1 MQDYPG
7 IIEVHRLITV
17 FDIETSYQVIDGK
30 KDPSPKHPDNFI
42 VSIGI
47 NDEYFFFKHSEY
59 NGPIYKKEIQD
70 ILDKTTLLVG
80 HNIKFDLLWIWES
93 GFTYKGKIYDTMI
106 GEYVL
111 GRGSKQ
117 SLKLKDCCIRRNV
130 SQKSD
135 ATEQY
140 LKRDVSFENIP
151 LRIVD
156 EYGRQD
162 IQATRALFQS
172 QMKDFKLPRNKTLI
186 DTVRIMCQFCAI
198 LTKMEGNGI
207 RIDIPKLNRVEE
219 EFQLEQDK
227 LRAEID
233 IIIHDKMGD
242 TKINPS
248 SPEQLSMLIYGTK
261 VVDKRGWVADFN
273 IGIDKYTKKPKKRP
287 RMSKLEFKKTLM
299 MYLMPIFKTKA
310 LQCSECKGKGYIQK
324 YKVDGNRYKNMSKCP
339 SCKSEGVVYKNT
351 EEKAGFGAKA
361 QFVSDASEGGFK
373 TDRIT
378 LQRLSSQTEE
388 LNNFVSKITRYN
400 ALETYL
406 STFVEGIKKHTK
418 QNGFL
423 YPNFMQC
430 ITRTGRLS
438 SRDPN
443 FQNQPRGNTFP
454 IRKVITSRFT
464 GGSIV
469 EIDFSQL
476 EFRAAVFLAQDKQGM
491 KDIEDGVDV
500 HQFTADT
507 IGVSRQDAK
516 AHTFKPLYG
525 GMSGTEDEKRY
536 YKAFLD
542 KYKDIAKWHEE
553 LQSTAIQYKKI
564 KTPSGREYAF
574 PYAQRMAWGG
584 SSYSTQIKNYPV
596 QGFATAD
603 IVPIACI
610 NVYKLM
616 REHKVKSLMI
626 NTVHDSIVVDVHP
639 DEHEQMITLLNQG
652 TANVVPSLHKYYD
665 IDFNIPLDTE
675 TKSGSNWLN
684 MEVVK

>member
-1 MQDYPG
+1 M
-7 IIEVHRLITV
+7 ITV

-47 NDEYFFFKHSEY
+47 NDEYFFFKHAEY

-70 ILDKTTLLVG
+70 ILDDTTLLVG
-80 HNIKFDLLWIWES
+80 HNIKFDLLWLWES
-93 GFTYKGKIYDTMI
+93 GFNYKGKIYDTMI

-172 QMKDFKLPRNKTLI
+172 QMKDFRLPRNKVLL

-198 LTKMEGNGI
+198 LTKMESNGI
-207 RIDIPKLNRVEE
+207 RIDIPKLNEVEK
-219 EFQLEQDK
+219 EFQLEHDK
-227 LRAEID
+227 LRTEID
-233 IIIHDKMGD
+233 TIIHDKMGD

-248 SPEQLSMLIYGTK
+248 SPEQLSMLIYGAK
-261 VVDKRGWVADFN
+261 VVDKKGWVMDFN

-287 RMSKLEFKKTLM
+287 RMTKLEFKKTLM

-310 LQCSECKGKGYIQK
+310 LQCTECKGKGYIQK
-324 YKVDGNRYKNMSKCP
+324 YKVNGDKYKNMSKCP
-339 SCKSEGVVYKNT
+339 TCKSEGVIYKNT
-351 EEKAGFGAKA
+351 EERAGFGARA

-378 LQRLSSQTEE
+378 LQRLASQTEE

-418 QNGFL
+418 QDGFL

-443 FQNQPRGNTFP
+443 FQNQPRGGTFP
-454 IRKVITSRFT
+454 IRKVITSRFEN
-464 GGSIV
+464 GKV
-469 EIDFSQL
+469 AEIDYAQL
-476 EFRAAVFLAQDKQGM
+476 EFRTAVFLAQDEQGM
-491 KDIEDGVDV
+491 KDIENGVDV
-500 HQFTADT
+500 HQYTADI
-507 IGVSRQDAK
+507 IGVSRQHAK
-516 AHTFKPLYG
+516 GHTFKPLYG
-525 GMSGTEDEKRY
+525 GMSGTDDEKRY
-536 YKAFLD
+536 YDAFKE
-542 KYKDIAKWHEE
+542 KYKGITLWHEK
-553 LQSTAIQYKKI
+553 LQNEALKYKMI
-564 KTPSGREYAF
+564 TLPTGRQYAF
-574 PYAQRMAWGG
+574 PTVERMPWGG
-584 SSYSTQIKNYPV
+584 TSFSTQIKNYPV

-603 IVPIACI
+603 IVPLACI
-610 NVYKLM
+610 NIQELIDKHNL
-616 REHKVKSLMI
+616 KSMLI
-626 NTVHDSIVVDVHP
+626 NTVHDSVVADIHP
-639 DEHEQMITLLNQG
+639 DEETQMVAVMREG
-652 TANVVPSLHKYYD
+652 AAKVVESLKNIYN
-665 IDFNIPLDTE
+665 IDFNVPLDTE
-675 TKSGSNWLN
+675 VKIGYDWLN
-684 MEVVK
+684 LDVVE

>member
-1 MQDYPG
+1 M
-7 IIEVHRLITV
+7 ITV

-47 NDEYFFFKHSEY
+47 NDEYFFFKHAEY

-70 ILDKTTLLVG
+70 ILDDTTLLVG
-80 HNIKFDLLWIWES
+80 HNIKFDLLWLWES
-93 GFTYKGKIYDTMI
+93 GFNYKGKIYDTMI

-111 GRGSKQ
+111 GRGSIQ

-172 QMKDFKLPRNKTLI
+172 QMKDFRLPRNKVLL

-198 LTKMEGNGI
+198 LTKMESNGI
-207 RIDIPKLNRVEE
+207 RIDIPKLNEVEK
-219 EFQLEQDK
+219 EFQLEHDK
-227 LRAEID
+227 LRTEID
-233 IIIHDKMGD
+233 TIIHDKMGD

-261 VVDKRGWVADFN
+261 VVDKKGWVMDFN

-287 RMSKLEFKKTLM
+287 RMTKLEFKKTLM

-310 LQCSECKGKGYIQK
+310 LQCTECKGKGYIQK
-324 YKVDGNRYKNMSKCP
+324 YKVNGDKYKNMSKCP
-339 SCKSEGVVYKNT
+339 TCKSEGVIYKNT
-351 EEKAGFGAKA
+351 EERAGFGARA

-378 LQRLSSQTEE
+378 LQRLASQTEE
-388 LNNFVSKITRYN
+388 LNSFVSKITRYN

-418 QNGFL
+418 QDGFL

-443 FQNQPRGNTFP
+443 FQNQPRGGTFP
-454 IRKVITSRFT
+454 IRKVITSRFEN
-464 GGSIV
+464 GKV
-469 EIDFSQL
+469 AEIDYAQL
-476 EFRAAVFLAQDKQGM
+476 EFRTAVFLARDEQGM
-491 KDIEDGVDV
+491 KDIENGVDV
-500 HQFTADT
+500 HQYTADI
-507 IGVSRQDAK
+507 IGVSRQHAK
-516 AHTFKPLYG
+516 GHTFKPLYG
-525 GMSGTEDEKRY
+525 GMSGTDDEKRY
-536 YKAFLD
+536 YDAFKE
-542 KYKDIAKWHEE
+542 KYKGITLWHEK
-553 LQSTAIQYKKI
+553 LQNEALKYKMI
-564 KTPSGREYAF
+564 TLPTGRQYAF
-574 PYAQRMAWGG
+574 PTVERMPWGG
-584 SSYSTQIKNYPV
+584 TSFSTQIKNYPV

-603 IVPIACI
+603 IVPLACI
-610 NVYKLM
+610 NIQELIDKHNL
-616 REHKVKSLMI
+616 KSMLI
-626 NTVHDSIVVDVHP
+626 NTVHDSVVADIHP
-639 DEHEQMITLLNQG
+639 DEETQMVAVMREGAAKVIE
-652 TANVVPSLHKYYD
+652 SLKNIYN
-665 IDFNIPLDTE
+665 IDFNVPLDTE
-675 TKSGSNWLN
+675 VKIGYDWLN
-684 MEVVK
+684 LDVVE

>member
-1 MQDYPG
+1 M
-7 IIEVHRLITV
+7 ITV

-47 NDEYFFFKHSEY
+47 NDEYFFFKHAEY

-70 ILDKTTLLVG
+70 ILDDTTLLVG
-80 HNIKFDLLWIWES
+80 HNIKFDLLWLWES
-93 GFTYKGKIYDTMI
+93 GFNYKGKIYDTMI

-172 QMKDFKLPRNKTLI
+172 QMKDFRLPRNKVLL

-198 LTKMEGNGI
+198 LTKMESNGI
-207 RIDIPKLNRVEE
+207 RIDIPKLNEVEK
-219 EFQLEQDK
+219 EFQLEHDK
-227 LRAEID
+227 LRTEID
-233 IIIHDKMGD
+233 TIIHDKMGD

-261 VVDKRGWVADFN
+261 VVDKKGWVMDFN

-287 RMSKLEFKKTLM
+287 RMTKLEFKKTLM

-310 LQCSECKGKGYIQK
+310 LQCTECKGKGYIQK
-324 YKVDGNRYKNMSKCP
+324 YKVNGDKYKNMSKCP
-339 SCKSEGVVYKNT
+339 TCKSEGVIYKNT
-351 EEKAGFGAKA
+351 EERAGFGAKA

-378 LQRLSSQTEE
+378 LQRLASQTEE
-388 LNNFVSKITRYN
+388 LNSFVSKITRYN

-418 QNGFL
+418 QDGFL

-443 FQNQPRGNTFP
+443 FQNQPRGGTFP
-454 IRKVITSRFT
+454 IRKVITSRFEN
-464 GGSIV
+464 GKV
-469 EIDFSQL
+469 AEIDYAQL
-476 EFRAAVFLAQDKQGM
+476 EFRTAVFLAQDEQGM
-491 KDIEDGVDV
+491 KDIENGVDV
-500 HQFTADT
+500 HQYTADI
-507 IGVSRQDAK
+507 IGVSRQHAK
-516 AHTFKPLYG
+516 GHTFKPLYG
-525 GMSGTEDEKRY
+525 GMSGTDDEKRY
-536 YKAFLD
+536 YDAFKE
-542 KYKDIAKWHEE
+542 KYKGITLWHEK
-553 LQSTAIQYKKI
+553 LQNEALKYKMI
-564 KTPSGREYAF
+564 TLPTGRQYAF
-574 PYAQRMAWGG
+574 PTVERMPWGG
-584 SSYSTQIKNYPV
+584 TSFSTQIKNYPV

-603 IVPIACI
+603 IVPLACI
-610 NVYKLM
+610 NIQELIDKHNL
-616 REHKVKSLMI
+616 KSMLI
-626 NTVHDSIVVDVHP
+626 NTVHDSVVADIHP
-639 DEHEQMITLLNQG
+639 DEETQMVAVMREGAAKVIE
-652 TANVVPSLHKYYD
+652 SLKNIYN
-665 IDFNIPLDTE
+665 IDFNVPLDTE
-675 TKSGSNWLN
+675 VKIGYDWLN
-684 MEVVK
+684 LDVVE

>member
-1 MQDYPG
+1 
-7 IIEVHRLITV
+7 LITV

-70 ILDKTTLLVG
+70 ILDETTLLVG
-80 HNIKFDLLWIWES
+80 HNIKFDLLWLWES
-93 GFTYKGKIYDTMI
+93 GFNYKGKIYDTMI

-140 LKRDVSFENIP
+140 LERDVSFENIP

-172 QMKDFKLPRNKTLI
+172 QMKDFRLPRNKVLL
-186 DTVRIMCQFCAI
+186 DTVRIMCQFCAV
-198 LTKMEGNGI
+198 LTQMESNGI
-207 RIDIPKLNRVEE
+207 RIDIPKLNEVEK
-219 EFQLEQDK
+219 EFQLEHDK
-227 LRAEID
+227 LRTEID
-233 IIIHDKMGD
+233 TIIHEKMGD

-248 SPEQLSMLIYGTK
+248 SPEQLSMLIYGTR
-261 VVDKRGWVADFN
+261 VVDKKGWVMDFN

-287 RMSKLEFKKTLM
+287 RMTKLEFQKTLM

-310 LQCSECKGKGYIQK
+310 LQCDECKGKGYIQK
-324 YKVDGNRYKNMSKCP
+324 YKVNGGKYKNMSKCP
-339 SCKSEGVVYKNT
+339 TCKSEGVIYKNT
-351 EEKAGFGAKA
+351 EERAGFGARA

-378 LQRLSSQTEE
+378 LQRLASQTEE

-418 QNGFL
+418 QDGFL

-443 FQNQPRGNTFP
+443 FQNQPRGGTFP
-454 IRKVITSRFT
+454 IRKVITSRFEN
-464 GGSIV
+464 GKV
-469 EIDFSQL
+469 AEIDYAQL
-476 EFRAAVFLAQDKQGM
+476 EFRTAVFLAQDEQGM
-491 KDIEDGVDV
+491 KDIENGVDV
-500 HQFTADT
+500 HQYTADI
-507 IGVSRQDAK
+507 IGVSRQHAK
-516 AHTFKPLYG
+516 GHTFKPLYG
-525 GMSGTEDEKRY
+525 GMSGTDNEKRY
-536 YKAFLD
+536 YDAFKE
-542 KYKDIAKWHEE
+542 KYKGITLWHEK
-553 LQSTAIQYKKI
+553 LQNEALKYKMI
-564 KTPSGREYAF
+564 TLPTGRQYAF
-574 PYAQRMAWGG
+574 PTVERMPWGG
-584 SSYSTQIKNYPV
+584 TSFSTQIKNYPV

-603 IVPIACI
+603 IVPLACI
-610 NVYKLM
+610 NIQELINKHNL
-616 REHKVKSLMI
+616 KSMLI
-626 NTVHDSIVVDVHP
+626 NTVHDSVVADIHP
-639 DEHEQMITLLNQG
+639 DEETQMVAVMREGAAKVIE
-652 TANVVPSLHKYYD
+652 SLKNIYN
-665 IDFNIPLDTE
+665 IDFNVPLDTE
-675 TKSGSNWLN
+675 VKIGYDWLN
-684 MEVVK
+684 LDVVE

>member
-1 MQDYPG
+1 
-7 IIEVHRLITV
+7 LITV

-47 NDEYFFFKHSEY
+47 NDEYFFFKHAEY

-70 ILDKTTLLVG
+70 ILDDTTLLVG
-80 HNIKFDLLWIWES
+80 HNIKFDLLWLWES
-93 GFTYKGKIYDTMI
+93 GFNYKGKIYDTMI

-172 QMKDFKLPRNKTLI
+172 QMKDFRLPRNKVLL

-198 LTKMEGNGI
+198 LTKMESNGI
-207 RIDIPKLNRVEE
+207 RIDIPKLNEVEK
-219 EFQLEQDK
+219 EFQLEHDK
-227 LRAEID
+227 LRTEID
-233 IIIHDKMGD
+233 TIIHDKMGD

-261 VVDKRGWVADFN
+261 VVDKKGWVMDFN

-287 RMSKLEFKKTLM
+287 RMTKLEFKKTLM

-310 LQCSECKGKGYIQK
+310 LQCTECKGKGYIQK
-324 YKVDGNRYKNMSKCP
+324 YKVNGDKYKNMSKCP
-339 SCKSEGVVYKNT
+339 TCKSEGVIYKNT
-351 EEKAGFGAKA
+351 EERAGFGARA

-378 LQRLSSQTEE
+378 LQRLASQTEE

-418 QNGFL
+418 QDGFL

-443 FQNQPRGNTFP
+443 FQNQPRGGTFP
-454 IRKVITSRFT
+454 IRKVITSRFEN
-464 GGSIV
+464 GKV
-469 EIDFSQL
+469 AEIDYAQL
-476 EFRAAVFLAQDKQGM
+476 EFRTAVFLAQDEQGM
-491 KDIEDGVDV
+491 KDIENGVDV
-500 HQFTADT
+500 HQYTADI
-507 IGVSRQDAK
+507 IGVSRQHAK
-516 AHTFKPLYG
+516 GHTFKPLYG
-525 GMSGTEDEKRY
+525 GMSGTDDEKRY
-536 YKAFLD
+536 YDAFKE
-542 KYKDIAKWHEE
+542 KYKGITLWHEK
-553 LQSTAIQYKKI
+553 LQNEALKYKMI
-564 KTPSGREYAF
+564 TLPTGRQYAF
-574 PYAQRMAWGG
+574 PTVERMPWGG
-584 SSYSTQIKNYPV
+584 TSFSTQIKNYPV

-603 IVPIACI
+603 IVPLACI
-610 NVYKLM
+610 NIQELIDKHNL
-616 REHKVKSLMI
+616 KSMLI
-626 NTVHDSIVVDVHP
+626 NTVHDSVVADIHP
-639 DEHEQMITLLNQG
+639 DEETQMVAVMREGAAKVIE
-652 TANVVPSLHKYYD
+652 SLKNIYN
-665 IDFNIPLDTE
+665 IDFNVPLDTE
-675 TKSGSNWLN
+675 VKIGYDWLN
-684 MEVVK
+684 LDVVE

>member
-1 MQDYPG
+1 M
-7 IIEVHRLITV
+7 ITV

-47 NDEYFFFKHSEY
+47 NDEYFFFKHAEY

-70 ILDKTTLLVG
+70 ILDDTTLLVG
-80 HNIKFDLLWIWES
+80 HNIKFDLLWLWES
-93 GFTYKGKIYDTMI
+93 GFNYKGKIYDTMI
-106 GEYVL
+106 GEYVI

-172 QMKDFKLPRNKTLI
+172 QMKDFRLPRNKVLL

-198 LTKMEGNGI
+198 LTKMESNGI
-207 RIDIPKLNRVEE
+207 RIDIPKLNEVEK
-219 EFQLEQDK
+219 EFQLEHDK
-227 LRAEID
+227 LRTEID
-233 IIIHDKMGD
+233 TIIHDKMGD

-261 VVDKRGWVADFN
+261 VVDKKGWVMDFN

-287 RMSKLEFKKTLM
+287 RMTKLEFKKTLM

-310 LQCSECKGKGYIQK
+310 LQCTECKGKGYIQK
-324 YKVDGNRYKNMSKCP
+324 YKVNGDKYKNMSKCP
-339 SCKSEGVVYKNT
+339 TCKSEGVIYKNT
-351 EEKAGFGAKA
+351 EERAGFGARA

-378 LQRLSSQTEE
+378 LQRLASQTEE
-388 LNNFVSKITRYN
+388 LNSFVSKITRYN

-418 QNGFL
+418 QDGFL

-443 FQNQPRGNTFP
+443 FQNQPRGGTFP
-454 IRKVITSRFT
+454 IRKVITSRFEN
-464 GGSIV
+464 GKV
-469 EIDFSQL
+469 AEIDYAQL
-476 EFRAAVFLAQDKQGM
+476 EFRTAVFLAQDEQGM
-491 KDIEDGVDV
+491 KDIENGVDV
-500 HQFTADT
+500 HQYTADI
-507 IGVSRQDAK
+507 IGVSRQHAK
-516 AHTFKPLYG
+516 GHTFKPLYG
-525 GMSGTEDEKRY
+525 GMSGTDDEKRY
-536 YKAFLD
+536 YDAFKE
-542 KYKDIAKWHEE
+542 KYKGITLWHEK
-553 LQSTAIQYKKI
+553 LQNEALKYKMI
-564 KTPSGREYAF
+564 TLPTGRQYAF
-574 PYAQRMAWGG
+574 PTVERMPWGG
-584 SSYSTQIKNYPV
+584 TSFSTQIKNYPV

-603 IVPIACI
+603 IVPLACI
-610 NVYKLM
+610 NIQELIDKHNL
-616 REHKVKSLMI
+616 KSMLI
-626 NTVHDSIVVDVHP
+626 NTVHDSVVADIHP
-639 DEHEQMITLLNQG
+639 DEETQMVAVMREGAAKVIE
-652 TANVVPSLHKYYD
+652 SLKNIYN
-665 IDFNIPLDTE
+665 IDFNVPLDTE
-675 TKSGSNWLN
+675 VKIGYDWLN
-684 MEVVK
+684 LDVVE

>member
-1 MQDYPG
+1 M
-7 IIEVHRLITV
+7 ITV

-47 NDEYFFFKHSEY
+47 NDEYFFFKHAEY

-70 ILDKTTLLVG
+70 ILDDTTLLVG
-80 HNIKFDLLWIWES
+80 HNIKFDLLWLWES
-93 GFTYKGKIYDTMI
+93 GFNYKGKIYDTMI

-172 QMKDFKLPRNKTLI
+172 QMKDFRLPRNKVLL

-198 LTKMEGNGI
+198 LTKMESNGI
-207 RIDIPKLNRVEE
+207 RIDIPKLNEVEK
-219 EFQLEQDK
+219 EFQLEHDK
-227 LRAEID
+227 LRTEID
-233 IIIHDKMGD
+233 TIIHDKMGD

-261 VVDKRGWVADFN
+261 VVDKKGWVMDFN

-287 RMSKLEFKKTLM
+287 RMTKLEFKKTLM

-310 LQCSECKGKGYIQK
+310 LQCTECKGKGYIQK
-324 YKVDGNRYKNMSKCP
+324 YKVNGDKYKNMSKCP
-339 SCKSEGVVYKNT
+339 TCKSEGVIYKNT
-351 EEKAGFGAKA
+351 EERAGFGARA

-378 LQRLSSQTEE
+378 LQRLASQTEE

-418 QNGFL
+418 QDGFL

-443 FQNQPRGNTFP
+443 FQNQPRGGTFP
-454 IRKVITSRFT
+454 IRKVITSRFEN
-464 GGSIV
+464 GKV
-469 EIDFSQL
+469 AEIDYAQL
-476 EFRAAVFLAQDKQGM
+476 EFRTAVFLAQDEQGM
-491 KDIEDGVDV
+491 KDIENGVDV
-500 HQFTADT
+500 HQYTADI
-507 IGVSRQDAK
+507 IGVSRQHAK
-516 AHTFKPLYG
+516 GHTFKPLYG
-525 GMSGTEDEKRY
+525 GMSGTDDEKRY
-536 YKAFLD
+536 YDAFKE
-542 KYKDIAKWHEE
+542 KYKGITLWHEK
-553 LQSTAIQYKKI
+553 LQNEALKYKMI
-564 KTPSGREYAF
+564 TLPTGRQYAF
-574 PYAQRMAWGG
+574 PTVERMPWGG
-584 SSYSTQIKNYPV
+584 TSFSTQIKNYPV

-603 IVPIACI
+603 IVPLACI
-610 NVYKLM
+610 NIQELIDKHNL
-616 REHKVKSLMI
+616 KSMLI
-626 NTVHDSIVVDVHP
+626 NTVHDSVVADIHP
-639 DEHEQMITLLNQG
+639 DEETQMVAVMREG
-652 TANVVPSLHKYYD
+652 AAKVVESLKNIYN
-665 IDFNIPLDTE
+665 IDFNVPLDTE
-675 TKSGSNWLN
+675 VKIGYDWLN
-684 MEVVK
+684 LDVVE

>member
-1 MQDYPG
+1 M
-7 IIEVHRLITV
+7 ITV

-47 NDEYFFFKHSEY
+47 NDEYFFFKHAEY

-70 ILDKTTLLVG
+70 ILDDTTLLVG
-80 HNIKFDLLWIWES
+80 HNIKFDLLWLWES
-93 GFTYKGKIYDTMI
+93 GFNYKGKIYDTMI

-172 QMKDFKLPRNKTLI
+172 QMKDFRLPRNKVLL

-198 LTKMEGNGI
+198 LTKMESNGI
-207 RIDIPKLNRVEE
+207 RIDIPKLNEVEK
-219 EFQLEQDK
+219 EFQLEHDK
-227 LRAEID
+227 LRTEID
-233 IIIHDKMGD
+233 TIIHDKMGD

-261 VVDKRGWVADFN
+261 VVDKKGWVMDFN

-287 RMSKLEFKKTLM
+287 RMTKLEFKKTLM

-310 LQCSECKGKGYIQK
+310 LQCTECKGKGYIQK
-324 YKVDGNRYKNMSKCP
+324 YKVNGDKYKNMSKCP
-339 SCKSEGVVYKNT
+339 TCKSEGVIYKNT
-351 EEKAGFGAKA
+351 EERAGFGARA

-378 LQRLSSQTEE
+378 LQRLASQTEE

-418 QNGFL
+418 QDGFL

-443 FQNQPRGNTFP
+443 FQNQPRGGTFP
-454 IRKVITSRFT
+454 IRKVITSRFEN
-464 GGSIV
+464 GKV
-469 EIDFSQL
+469 AEIDYAQL
-476 EFRAAVFLAQDKQGM
+476 EFRTAVFLAQDEQGM
-491 KDIEDGVDV
+491 KDIENGVDV
-500 HQFTADT
+500 HQYTADI
-507 IGVSRQDAK
+507 IGVSRQHAK
-516 AHTFKPLYG
+516 GHTFKPLYG
-525 GMSGTEDEKRY
+525 GMSGTDDEKRY
-536 YKAFLD
+536 YDAFKE
-542 KYKDIAKWHEE
+542 KYKGITLWHEK
-553 LQSTAIQYKKI
+553 LQNEALKYKMI
-564 KTPSGREYAF
+564 TLPTGRQYAF
-574 PYAQRMAWGG
+574 PTVERMPWGG
-584 SSYSTQIKNYPV
+584 TSFSTQIKNYPV

-603 IVPIACI
+603 IVPLACI
-610 NVYKLM
+610 NIQELIDKHNL
-616 REHKVKSLMI
+616 KSMLI
-626 NTVHDSIVVDVHP
+626 NTVHDSVVADIHP
-639 DEHEQMITLLNQG
+639 DEETQMVAVMREGAAKVIE
-652 TANVVPSLHKYYD
+652 SLKNIYN
-665 IDFNIPLDTE
+665 IDFNVPLDTE
-675 TKSGSNWLN
+675 VKIGYDWLN
-684 MEVVK
+684 LDVVE